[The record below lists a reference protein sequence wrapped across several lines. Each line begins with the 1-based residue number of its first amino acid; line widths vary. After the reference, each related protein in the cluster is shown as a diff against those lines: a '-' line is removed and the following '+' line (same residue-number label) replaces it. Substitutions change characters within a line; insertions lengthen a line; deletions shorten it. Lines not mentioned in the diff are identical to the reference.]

1 MSKITNVQANQ
12 QGMFTVNANQ
22 AARQQGTADKGGQ
35 KSKTIFAGDLNMGAD
50 SILAKKQKAQ
60 RDAMKII
67 ADAFQSDLKTD
78 AEQQERLDNIDK
90 LKQKNKD
97 ARSEL
102 KDIDDMQNTL
112 MEEYGITED
121 SEEYQDLE
129 LLRKAEKAADP
140 FSGIE
145 LSEEEQKHLAEIR
158 EKGLTDYQERALSLD
173 SEGEQIRKQM
183 QENSRQIGLEESEY
197 HDVKMERLKS
207 APMAG
212 AVEDAEEVLEA
223 AGKEIIGDLRAEVKD
238 NIDKKAE
245 EEKKKQKEKEE
256 EKKEEEKQEALREAK
271 ELERQILLE
280 QAGAGSAERAELQA
294 AKAKAKGQAVQQ
306 KINGDVL
313 DKINKGADKSAELE
327 KEIRDILEK
336 MRLLQEDIKGAA
348 VDDAV

>member
-12 QGMFTVNANQ
+12 QGLFTVNANQ
-22 AARQQGTADKGGQ
+22 AARQRGGADK
-35 KSKTIFAGDLNMGAD
+35 KSKTIFAGDLNMGND
-50 SILAKKQKAQ
+50 SILAKKKKAQ

-97 ARSEL
+97 ARSQL
-102 KDIDDMQNTL
+102 KDIDNMQKDL
-112 MEEYGITED
+112 IEEYGITED

-129 LLRKAEKAADP
+129 LLRKAKKAAEP
-140 FSGIE
+140 FSGVE
-145 LSEEEQKHLAEIR
+145 LTEEEQERIDEINER
-158 EKGLTDYQERALSLD
+158 GLTDYQQRALFLD
-173 SEGEQIRKQM
+173 EETDSVRRQM
-183 QENSRQIGLEESEY
+183 KDNDHQIGLEESEY
-197 HDVKMERLKS
+197 HDTKMERLKS

-212 AVEDAEEVLEA
+212 AVDQAEAVLEA
-223 AGKEIIGDLRAEVKD
+223 ASKEIIGDLIAEAKEHLD
-238 NIDKKAE
+238 EEAE
-245 EEKKKQKEKEE
+245 EAKKKQKEKEE

-271 ELERQILLE
+271 ELEREILLE

-294 AKAKAKGQAVQQ
+294 AKARAKGQAVQQ
-306 KINGDVL
+306 QINSDVL

>member
-12 QGMFTVNANQ
+12 QGLFTVNAHQ
-22 AARQQGTADKGGQ
+22 AARQQGTADN

-90 LKQKNKD
+90 LKQKNKE
-97 ARSEL
+97 AGSQL
-102 KDIDDMQNTL
+102 KDINNMQKDL
-112 MEEYGITED
+112 MEEYGVTED

-129 LLRKAEKAADP
+129 LMRKAEKAADP
-140 FSGIE
+140 FSGVE
-145 LSEEEQKHLAEIR
+145 LTEEEQKHLAELR
-158 EKGLTDYQERALSLD
+158 EKGLTDYQQRALSLD
-173 SEGEQIRKQM
+173 KETESVR
-183 QENSRQIGLEESEY
+183 RQIEDNNHQIGIEESEY
-197 HDVKMERLKS
+197 RDAKMERLKS

-212 AVEDAEEVLEA
+212 AVEDAEAVLESA
-223 AGKEIIGDLRAEVKD
+223 SKEIIGDLIDEVKD
-238 NIDKKAE
+238 NIDEKVE

-256 EKKEEEKQEALREAK
+256 EKKEEEKQEAIREAK
-271 ELERQILLE
+271 ELEREILLE

-306 KINGDVL
+306 QINGDVL
-313 DKINKGADKSAELE
+313 DNINKGVDKSAELE

-348 VDDAV
+348 VDEKS